1 MKVNVLRLDHRLKRD
16 TRITTHVCLTARAFG
31 ASKIYLAG
39 ERDNGLMENVRD
51 TASRFGGNFE
61 IEYTE
66 SYMGV
71 INKWK
76 ADGGKVVHLTMY
88 GSQAHEIAPEVRE
101 DLKNNL
107 TEGATLYRDNKF
119 LLTRSHSL
127 CTIAPGGSEIIQ
139 TSQANNAF
147 AGIPRWESGYDVL
160 VCNFVNRFV
169 SKIDTR
175 NFASPSLTFTEST
188 VGYPEPGIFWNGKCV
203 VPCGYQGLLV
213 EK

>member
-1 MKVNVLRLDHRLKRD
+1 MLLFLEIIIFKLNIILSSNLNIFKVNSLSDSMNVNVLRLDHRLKRD

-39 ERDNGLMENVRD
+39 ERDNHLMDNVRD

-88 GSQAHEIAPEVRE
+88 GSQAHEIAPEVRQDGSDILIILFLHE
-101 DLKNNL
+101 
-107 TEGATLYRDNKF
+107 LYF
-119 LLTRSHSL
+119 LVHIIYNQIFHLIKSMSTMKYFSL
-127 CTIAPGGSEIIQ
+127 CHIEAFHNYKIYSTI
-139 TSQANNAF
+139 
-147 AGIPRWESGYDVL
+147 
-160 VCNFVNRFV
+160 
-169 SKIDTR
+169 
-175 NFASPSLTFTEST
+175 
-188 VGYPEPGIFWNGKCV
+188 
-203 VPCGYQGLLV
+203 
-213 EK
+213 